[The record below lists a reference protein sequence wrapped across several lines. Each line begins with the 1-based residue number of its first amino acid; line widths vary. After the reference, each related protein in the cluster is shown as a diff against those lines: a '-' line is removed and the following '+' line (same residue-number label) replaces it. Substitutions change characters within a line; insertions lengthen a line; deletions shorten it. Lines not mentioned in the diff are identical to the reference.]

1 MKRDIKS
8 TLSVPQY
15 YRKLGD
21 AILTLDTSATK
32 DWTTEYRQLLKKQH
46 YEYAAKVE
54 REEQESLK
62 VYKKRSYKRGKK

>member
-8 TLSVPQY
+8 TLTVGEY

-21 AILTLDTSATK
+21 AILILDTSATK

-46 YEYAAKVE
+46 YEYAAKV
-54 REEQESLK
+54 
-62 VYKKRSYKRGKK
+62 

>member
-1 MKRDIKS
+1 LKRDIKS
-8 TLSVPQY
+8 TLTVPEY

-21 AILTLDTSATK
+21 DILTLDTAATK
-32 DWTTEYRQLLKKQH
+32 DWSTEHRRLLKKQH

-62 VYKKRSYKRGKK
+62 MYKKRNYKRGKK